1 MNILLRKAKCW
12 ETNRYK
18 VLFKDYISVE
28 INEDYIM
35 LNPLDIKVKLGK
47 IGLDKFINKKLNHI
61 VWYYYRSISYKLLE
75 RHFNKINSYKDLILS
90 IYKKEGNDIW
100 KKIY

>member
-18 VLFKDYISVE
+18 ILFKEDIRVE

-35 LNPLDIKVKLGK
+35 LNPLDLKVKLGK

-61 VWYYYRSISYKLLE
+61 VWYYYRSFSYKLLE
-75 RHFNKINSYKDLILS
+75 RYFNKKNPYKKLILS
-90 IYKKEGNDIW
+90 IYKKEGEDKW
-100 KKIY
+100 KKI